1 MSDICSKLLQ
11 VKIEIHVCL
20 GSGERSEE
28 SEECGLCRRRVQW
41 AVKAMGKL
49 EAALSLPSH
58 SLSFLFTLPSLPLFG
73 SVEYVFSIKVDI
85 MLPRFIERTN
95 ELGNNGRDAM
105 KAINFNSV
113 CSPPLPAANEA
124 SKGQDEANCCSC
136 C

>member
-1 MSDICSKLLQ
+1 MDCVVVVCSGPL
-11 VKIEIHVCL
+11 
-20 GSGERSEE
+20 R
-28 SEECGLCRRRVQW
+28 QW
-41 AVKAMGKL
+41 ENSRL
-49 EAALSLPSH
+49 HSLFPLYLP
-58 SLSFLFTLPSLPLFG
+58 LSFLFTLASLPLFD